1 MKRTGRLL
9 TALAACTML
18 LSATRMN
25 GQGPTCA
32 SAVAIVAPGT
42 YAADGPSSGGGWLP
56 SCTNDDGTG
65 ALVATNSDWYSY
77 TAPSSGVLIVGC
89 ITAGIDSRLSI
100 YSGTCGSLVCV
111 GGDDDINATVGS
123 AWETN
128 NFRSRVAVPVVS
140 GTTYFIQWDNLW
152 STTAFEWNLSFSAD
166 PAVGTIISTFPATEE
181 FDGLVTCFP
190 AGTNTPCNS
199 VCAALGGGW
208 TNNTGDQGDVY
219 LRAGATG
226 TPDTGPDFGVTGVV
240 ATDKYIYLESSLTT
254 PVIPPAL
261 GCRTP
266 YQVAVLMS
274 PSYNTSAF
282 TREPQVR
289 FFDHMYGVFTPA
301 EIGTL
306 TAQYEVISGSGNW
319 VTFFSKTGNQG
330 NQWNTNPYTTLPLGT
345 PSFRVRWIFIRGNFF
360 QSDLAIDRVQVRERP
375 DCTSPVASATV
386 IENCQP
392 TAAASDFTINVN
404 VTDFGTLSGGP
415 QTQCTIVPSSGAPQV
430 ANALGNYLFGP
441 YAFGTVVTFSLTH
454 QSEPACNS
462 SIPGSYFSCCGSTC
476 ATAFT
481 PSIGVNANTNTNY
494 STCTGGATNAYD
506 SGNPAPTSARWW
518 TYTPAATGVYNI
530 SSCGQVPN
538 TNNDTRVSIH
548 TGTCGGLALYT
559 ADDDGCSAPV
569 TFDSYVDA
577 YLQAGTTYYMEWDNA
592 WGVNTAHT
600 WSLTGPAAPILG
612 DVCTDAIP
620 LTMAPACANTLVSSL
635 GATAETPS
643 CAAGVGAT
651 TNADVWMSFVAT
663 DDLCQIDITPVGVY
677 YPVLELLSGTCGA
690 PTSLCCTFNGG
701 GAGLPLT
708 LLRGGL
714 TIGATYYIRVG
725 HAFGGGDGGSNQFNI
740 CVTEGVAPTPGCSPI
755 AAPDYTEAEP
765 CGTLTN
771 SDLCTAE
778 PIVLGSLPFTFNI
791 AGTIQ
796 AECNFRDRDFYV
808 FTLPAVGTY
817 QVDFT
822 GQFASRIFFLDA
834 NGLCSDPLVQIN
846 TAGALACATG
856 TITQSLAPGTYALMM
871 TTDGIFNN
879 LTCGTLND
887 YQMTIT
893 AVPNLDCDLAIPI
906 ACGDPYGVALSG
918 SGLWGTN
925 SCGFLTPGNEALYLL
940 DATTAGTYNLSVTD
954 ANGQFVDYFF
964 KSTGAGCTP
973 TGWTCIQDIAAAGT
987 SVDFN
992 IAVPGQYWILADAED
1007 NGVTSTQ
1014 TFRVFCPTVTS
1025 GDFCAPIPLTCGAS
1039 AQGQT
1044 SPIAGV
1050 FPPAACPYP
1059 IAPSSGGVNYWSY
1072 TAPADGEVALS
1083 TCGSATFDTRISV
1096 YLLSPDCNNLEC
1108 VAKNDD
1114 GTGCPNFSSD
1124 IAFPV
1129 VNGSSYLVAVHG
1141 FGGDFGFYTMS
1152 VVCGPPC
1159 APAAGND
1166 RCSQAQTLTPALDD
1180 GNGVATPG
1188 DNTCAYGDE
1197 NTGCDAFGAMQ
1208 GVWYSFNSGPNSI
1221 MIMDLVMGTASGM
1234 NYALY
1239 DGGCSGLGALN
1250 EITCVTDGDGSG
1262 TFLPALTPNTD
1273 YLLYLWNDGGL
1284 SNEGDFD
1291 ILLRRPG
1298 MNDAEIVSILEPDG
1312 ELCSTS
1318 LVPRI
1323 VLRNAGELNLTST
1336 DIEYQV
1342 TGGGGVQTFAWSG
1355 DLAYLETDTLYLPAI
1370 STVPGVQ
1377 TLTVTATD
1385 PNGTTDDLPANDEAT
1400 KVVTITGQAANVVIA
1415 TDNNGNQTTWTIT
1428 DAFGFTVATGG
1439 PYTGQNNELIST
1451 TVCLPTTFGTCYS
1464 LYLQDSGGDG
1474 LCCLNGNGYWELRT
1488 ENNRLL
1494 LRDLFNS
1501 TPSGGISPPNTQPL
1515 GHEFCL
1521 PAGPS
1526 NILGSECNIFTNQ
1539 LLNKVYTSSVGA
1551 LSYQFEFTDPDA
1563 GYRRRITVGRP
1574 WVQFSEMQTSPLTP
1588 GTVYFCRARADQ
1600 GANGFTDDHFGTGCE
1615 MGLDVNNVPGCT
1627 QLIDNNTL
1635 PTHSCGVT
1643 KRFGGSDKIWAVPVI
1658 GGTQYRFSFTGPI
1671 DPDGPNPVLATDT
1684 VGVDNFND
1692 PPVNTTRNII
1702 RTSYVCPLNWA
1713 TYTLVNGGVYT
1724 VKVEV
1729 FANGLWGGFCG
1740 ATCGLNIVNPPA
1752 QQGRAIEENTGMA
1765 GITMY
1770 PNPVRD
1776 GRVQLMIDGL
1786 ADEDQAISVEIFD
1799 LYGKRVQAEQFRTEG
1814 TSFSTVLELDGS
1826 MAAGVYLV
1834 NISVNGV
1841 MTTRRLSVM

>member
-1 MKRTGRLL
+1 M
-9 TALAACTML
+9 TALAACTLL
-18 LSATRMN
+18 LSATRTN
-25 GQGPTCA
+25 GQGPACA
-32 SAVAIVAPGT
+32 SAVAIAAPGT
-42 YAADGPSSGGGWLP
+42 YTADGPSSGGGWLP
-56 SCTNDDGTG
+56 ACTNDDGTG
-65 ALVATNSDWYSY
+65 ASVATNADWYTY
-77 TAPSSGVLIVGC
+77 TAPSSGVLIVGS
-89 ITAGIDSRLSI
+89 ITAGADTRVSV
-100 YSGTCGSLVCV
+100 YTGTCGSLVCQ
-111 GGDDDINATVGS
+111 GGDDDINGAFTVGT
-123 AWETN
+123 WEDN
-128 NFRSRVAVPVVS
+128 NFRSRVVVPVTA

-152 STTAFEWNLSFSAD
+152 STTAFQWNLAFSAD
-166 PAVGTIISTFPATEE
+166 PAVGTTIAAFPYTETFDAYANCT
-181 FDGLVTCFP
+181 
-190 AGTNTPCNS
+190 AGTVTPCQ
-199 VCAALGGGW
+199 VGCTAIGGGW
-208 TNNTGDQGDVY
+208 TNNSGDWGELFV
-219 LRAGATG
+219 RPGATP
-226 TPDTGPDFGVTGVV
+226 TTTTGPDFGATDGNVT
-240 ATDKYIYLESSLTT
+240 TDKYLYLESSLAT
-254 PVIPPAL
+254 PAGACLI
-261 GCRTP
+261 P
-266 YQVAVLMS
+266 YQVAVVTS
-274 PSYNTSAF
+274 PTFNTSAF
-282 TREPQVR
+282 VREPQVK
-289 FFDHMYGVFTPA
+289 FADNMISTQAAALMGQL
-301 EIGTL
+301 I
-306 TAQYEVISGSGNW
+306 AQYEAPAGSGTWTTFVNKAGAQGVNW
-319 VTFFSKTGNQG
+319 NF
-330 NQWNTNPYTTLPLGT
+330 NPYTTLPLGT
-345 PSFRVRWIFIRGNFF
+345 TSFRVRFIAIRGPLLW
-360 QSDLAIDRVQVRERP
+360 SDMAIDQLEVRERP
-375 DCTSPVASATV
+375 DCSAPVATASVTDNCAAT
-386 IENCQP
+386 Q
-392 TAAASDFTINVN
+392 AASTFTVNVN
-404 VTDFGTLSGGP
+404 VTDFGTLSGGA

-430 ANALGNYLFGP
+430 ANALGNYVFGP
-441 YAFGTVVTFSLTH
+441 YPFGTTVTFSLTH

-481 PSIGVNANTNTNY
+481 PVVGLNANTNAAYN
-494 STCTGGATNAYD
+494 TCSGGATNAYD
-506 SGNPAPTSARWW
+506 SGNPAPTAARWW
-518 TYTPAATGVYNI
+518 AFTPASTGVYNV
-530 SSCGQVPN
+530 SSCGQSPN

-548 TGTCGGLALYT
+548 TGTCGGLSLYT
-559 ADDDGCSAPV
+559 ADDDGCSTPV
-569 TFDSYVDA
+569 TFDSNVDA
-577 YLQAGTTYYMEWDNA
+577 YLQAGVTYYIEWDNA
-592 WGVNTAHT
+592 WGVNAGHT

-620 LTMAPACANTLVSSL
+620 LTMAATCSYTLVSSA

-663 DDLCQIDITPVGVY
+663 STLAQIDVTPVGVY
-677 YPVLELLSGTCGA
+677 YPVLELLEGA
-690 PTSLCCTFNGG
+690 CPSPSSLCCTFNGA
-701 GAGLPLT
+701 GAGLPWS

-714 TIGATYYIRVG
+714 TIGATYYLRVG
-725 HAFGGGDGGSNQFNI
+725 HAFGGGDGGTNQFNI

-755 AAPDYTEAEP
+755 VAPDYTEAEP

-771 SDLCTAE
+771 SDLCSAE

-796 AECNFRDRDFYV
+796 AECNFRDRDFFV
-808 FTLPAVGTY
+808 FTLPSVGTY

-834 NGLCSDPLVQIN
+834 NGLCTDPLVQIN
-846 TAGALACATG
+846 TAGALACQTG

-906 ACGDPYGVALSG
+906 ACGDPYGVGLSG
-918 SGLWGTN
+918 SGLWSPN
-925 SCGFLTPGNEALYLL
+925 ACGFLTPGNEALYLL
-940 DATTAGTYNLSVTD
+940 DATVAGTYNLSVSA
-954 ANGQFVDYFF
+954 ANGQFVDYMF
-964 KSTGAGCTP
+964 KSTSAGCTP
-973 TGWTCIQDIAAAGT
+973 AGWTCIQDIAAAGT

-1007 NGVTSTQ
+1007 NAVTSTQ
-1014 TFRVFCPTVTS
+1014 TFRVYCPTVTS
-1025 GDFCAPIPLTCGAS
+1025 GDYCAPIPLVCGAS

-1044 SPIAGV
+1044 SPVPGV
-1050 FPPAACPYP
+1050 FPPTACPYSG
-1059 IAPSSGGVNYWSY
+1059 APSTGGVNYWSY

-1129 VNGSSYLVAVHG
+1129 VSGSSYLVAVHG
-1141 FGGDFGFYTMS
+1141 YGGDFGFYSMS
-1152 VVCGPPC
+1152 VVCGPSC
-1159 APAAGND
+1159 TPAAGND
-1166 RCSQAQTLTPALDD
+1166 RCSQAEVLTPALDD

-1197 NTGCDAFGAMQ
+1197 NTGCDPFGAMQ
-1208 GVWYSFNSGPNSI
+1208 GVWYAFNSGPNSI
-1221 MIMDLVMGTASGM
+1221 MIMDLTMGTASGM

-1262 TFLPALTPNTD
+1262 VLLPALTPNTD
-1273 YLLYLWNDGGL
+1273 YLLYLWNNGGL

-1291 ILLRRPG
+1291 ILLRHPG
-1298 MNDAEIVSILEPDG
+1298 MNDAAIDTILEPEG
-1312 ELCSTS
+1312 ELCNTS

-1323 VLRNAGELNLTST
+1323 VIRNAGELDLTSAN
-1336 DIEYQV
+1336 IEYQV
-1342 TGGGGVQTFAWSG
+1342 TGGGGTQTFAWSG
-1355 DLAYLETDTLYLPAI
+1355 NLAYQETDTVYLPAI
-1370 STVPGVQ
+1370 TTVPGVQ

-1385 PNGTTDDLPANDEAT
+1385 PNNTTDDLPANDQAT
-1400 KVVTITGQAANVVIA
+1400 KVLTITGQAANVVIA
-1415 TDNNGNQTTWTIT
+1415 TDNNGNEITWTIT

-1439 PYTGQNNELIST
+1439 PYAGQNNEVITT

-1488 ENNRLL
+1488 TNNRLL

-1521 PAGPS
+1521 PVGPS
-1526 NILGSECNIFTNQ
+1526 SILGSECNIFTNQ

-1574 WVQFSEMQTSPLTP
+1574 WVQFSELQTSPLVP

-1600 GANGFTDDHFGTGCE
+1600 GATGFTDDHFGTGCE

-1627 QLIDNNTL
+1627 QLIDNTAL
-1635 PTHSCGVT
+1635 TTHSCGAT
-1643 KRFGGSDKIWAVPVI
+1643 KRFGGSDKIWAVPVL
-1658 GGTQYRFSFTGPI
+1658 GATQYRFSFTGPI
-1671 DPDGPNPVLATDT
+1671 DPDGPNPNLATDT
-1684 VGVDNFND
+1684 IGVDFVND
-1692 PPVNTTRNII
+1692 PPVNTTRNIV

-1713 TYTLVNGGVYT
+1713 TYTLVNGGSYQ

-1729 FANGLWGGFCG
+1729 YYNGVWGGFCG
-1740 ATCGLNIVNPPA
+1740 ATCGLNIVNPPT
-1752 QQGRAIEENTGMA
+1752 QQGRALEENTDLTTVA
-1765 GITMY
+1765 MY
-1770 PNPVRD
+1770 PNPNHGD
-1776 GRVQLMIDGL
+1776 QLFLKLTGL
-1786 ADEDQAISVEIFD
+1786 DETVNLVSVDIYDSF
-1799 LYGKRVQAEQFRTEG
+1799 GKRVITASLPAQG
-1814 TSFSTVLELDGS
+1814 GVVNTVLELNSD
-1826 MAAGVYLV
+1826 MAAGLYMV
-1834 NISVNGV
+1834 NITAGDH
-1841 MTTRRLSVM
+1841 TRTERLVIQR